1 MISTLHQTQP
11 IQFIIIDGQYT
22 RKLNLSIPDMNYF
35 LIAISAIIS
44 LLIFAGRVIEA
55 HQMVMREDTLIIESI
70 ILVKILWWITTS
82 LLKL

>member
-1 MISTLHQTQP
+1 MISILHQNQP
-11 IQFIIIDGQYT
+11 IQFIIIDGQVT

-35 LIAISAIIS
+35 LVAISAIIS